1 MKKALVFTA
10 YDRLR
15 YLQNTLFSWE
25 TVRGLDDWHVVFR
38 VEPSDITEH
47 VVDEFRL
54 FAEKMNLQDYEIIVN
69 STKLGVLL
77 HPFVAFDSLFAEG
90 YDFVARVE
98 DDVIVSDDILEY
110 FDSMAKSYRDDPKVA
125 TVCAFTETQGYED
138 AVYTDSYF
146 DPLNW
151 GTWSDRWEGLIRDT
165 WDWNYS
171 TFNDFFG
178 NEAGWDWNLRS
189 RIIPQNNLVSVF
201 PVQSRSKHIGVEGT
215 HGTAENFK
223 EHKTFYEDI
232 RPTAYIEVD

>member
-151 GTWSDRWEGLIRDT
+151 GTWSDRWKDSFE
-165 WDWNYS
+165 
-171 TFNDFFG
+171 
-178 NEAGWDWNLRS
+178 
-189 RIIPQNNLVSVF
+189 
-201 PVQSRSKHIGVEGT
+201 T
-215 HGTAENFK
+215 HGIGITPRSMISLEMRPGGIGTSDQESFPRTISYLFSLCNLARSISGLRVLTEQP
-223 EHKTFYEDI
+223 KTSRNTRLSMRISD
-232 RPTAYIEVD
+232 RPHTLK